1 MHGWVHFIH
10 CGPSVPDDED
20 VQGEKMQDGVQ
31 RGLGYAM
38 QWYDSARLALEDKLD
53 SAVRDGARSVLEKS
67 MPSRETV
74 AGTGADTVVTSR
86 KQADQVTGLHGQCA
100 EILQKR
106 CPACFGGKS
115 YGRPLSE

>member
-1 MHGWVHFIH
+1 MKNA
-10 CGPSVPDDED
+10 
-20 VQGEKMQDGVQ
+20 QGEKMQDGVR

-67 MPSRETV
+67 MPPRETI
-74 AGTGADTVVTSR
+74 AGAVVDTNIASR
-86 KQADQVTGLHGQCA
+86 KQENQVSRLPNQCA
-100 EILQKR
+100 ELLQKR

>member
-1 MHGWVHFIH
+1 MHGWVHLIH
-10 CGPSVPDDED
+10 CGTSVPDGED
-20 VQGEKMQDGVQ
+20 AQGEKMQDGIR

-53 SAVRDGARSVLEKS
+53 SAVRDGARSASEKGT
-67 MPSRETV
+67 PSGETV
-74 AGTGADTVVTSR
+74 AGMGVDTDITMR
-86 KQADQVTGLHGQCA
+86 KQDDQVSGLPGQCA
-100 EILQKR
+100 ELLQKR